1 MAMAFL
7 LLGLGFLLGILSLA
21 IAEGLALLW
30 AIRSLTRRS
39 SASRAT
45 PPPPQLPVHPTPPRS
60 VSRHGLNR
68 QVRPGREG
76 HPFIF
81 SIGSVQFRSVNVKQS
96 KQARTP
102 QPSSACSFN
111 SHQGLLYVFFYL
123 AFYLHL
129 EGLATHKLILVSILF
144 HPSIVL
150 LRHMLHMFTTC
161 TLIIN

>member
-21 IAEGLALLW
+21 IAEALALLW

-39 SASRAT
+39 
-45 PPPPQLPVHPTPPRS
+45 PPQLPVHPTPPRS

-68 QVRPGREG
+68 QVRPGRQG

-81 SIGSVQFRSVNVKQS
+81 SIGSVQFNQLMLS
-96 KQARTP
+96 KASKRARL
-102 QPSSACSFN
+102 S
-111 SHQGLLYVFFYL
+111 LLQLVHSILIKVCCTFFYL
-123 AFYLHL
+123 AFSLHL
-129 EGLATHKLILVSILF
+129 EALATHKLILVSILF

-150 LRHMLHMFTTC
+150 LRHVHDLYLTQ
-161 TLIIN
+161 LL

>member
-1 MAMAFL
+1 MAFL

-111 SHQGLLYVFFYL
+111 SHQGLLYVFLFGLLFAFGGPSYSQAHSSFHLISSIHCFIAAYAPHVHDLYL
-123 AFYLHL
+123 NY
-129 EGLATHKLILVSILF
+129 
-144 HPSIVL
+144 
-150 LRHMLHMFTTC
+150 
-161 TLIIN
+161 

>member
-81 SIGSVQFRSVNVKQS
+81 SIGSVQFNQLMLS
-96 KQARTP
+96 KASKRARLSLLQLVHSILIRVCCTY
-102 QPSSACSFN
+102 FLF
-111 SHQGLLYVFFYL
+111 GLLFAFGGPSYSQAHSSFHLISSIHCFIAAYAPHVHDLYL
-123 AFYLHL
+123 NY
-129 EGLATHKLILVSILF
+129 
-144 HPSIVL
+144 
-150 LRHMLHMFTTC
+150 
-161 TLIIN
+161 